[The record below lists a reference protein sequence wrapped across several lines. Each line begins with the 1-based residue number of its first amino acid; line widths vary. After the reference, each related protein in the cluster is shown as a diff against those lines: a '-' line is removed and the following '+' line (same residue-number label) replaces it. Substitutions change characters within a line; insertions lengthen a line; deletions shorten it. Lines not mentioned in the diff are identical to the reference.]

1 MLMLLPI
8 AAQADAVEIG
18 GIYYNLITKGKVAE
32 VTSNPNKYTGSI
44 VIPAS
49 VTYNDVEYS
58 VTSIGSSAFKSC
70 SGLTSV
76 TIPGSVTSIGIF
88 AFSGCSGL
96 TSVTIPNSV
105 TSIGNFAFSECSGI
119 EVMSVEN
126 GNTVYDSR
134 NNCNAIVETS
144 TNTLISGCKNTIIPN
159 SVTSIGERAFY
170 DCSGLTSVTIPNSV
184 TSIGNFA
191 FSECSGIEV
200 MSVENGNTVY
210 DSRNNCN
217 AIVETSTNTLISGCK
232 NTIIPNNVTSIGSS
246 AFSGCS
252 GLTSVTIP
260 NSVTFIG
267 SSAFYGCSGL
277 TSVTIPN
284 SVTSIGDGAFKSCS
298 GLTSMTIGNSVTSI
312 GSRAFSNCS
321 GLTSVTIPNS
331 VTSIADY
338 AFYECRGLTSVTI
351 GNSVTS
357 IGSSAFRSCSGLTSV
372 TIPNSV
378 TSIGNYA
385 FWNCS
390 GLTSVTVENP
400 EPAAIFASTFSN
412 YANAT
417 LYVPVGAKAAYEA
430 ADYWK
435 EFAQI
440 VEKGVETTDISQLDN
455 VIYIEDTEAVTGMEK
470 TLSLKMKNAVAV
482 QTVQFDLKLPEG
494 VTVVES
500 EDSELMTASKER
512 ISKFN
517 YFNSARQT
525 DGSIR
530 LLAQATTTNIAAGD
544 GEIARIVVRVAEDM
558 AEGEYPVI
566 VKEALM
572 VERDNSS
579 HSPEPNEV
587 QSKLTVYDYTPGD
600 ANGDRAVNGID
611 FNMIGNAILG
621 YSQTGFNSRA
631 ADISGDG
638 AVNAID
644 FNMVG
649 NIILTGS
656 TASAPRRAGAT
667 DEPTDLSG
675 LTDAVYAAP
684 LTIAAGSEQ
693 TLSLKMKN
701 SMTVQTIQFDL
712 YLPEGLTV
720 VPNQDNELI
729 TASKERINKYN
740 YFSSARQTDGSIRL
754 LAQSTSTNFAVGDGE
769 IATVTVKAD
778 AGMAVGN
785 YVIAVKNILLV
796 SKDNEDRKADC
807 VNTTLTVTEAAYTVL
822 DETSTTVPEATSS
835 PVDIKVKRT
844 LKGGEWSTICLPFA
858 MTEAQVKEA
867 FGSDVQLKE
876 FVDYEAE
883 YDNDENVTNIKVN
896 FEDADLAQYGF
907 EANFPYLIKV
917 SADMD
922 EFTVNST
929 IEPDEEYCYTEW
941 AEGKGSRKKVYG
953 TFKGTLHAQT
963 TVPENCLFLS
973 GNKFWYSTGQ
983 TKMKAFRGYFDF
995 VDVLSSLDAASA
1007 RINLSFNGSET
1018 TGIRINDNNNVNDN
1032 YYDLQGRRVEKPTR
1046 GLYIKGNKKV
1056 FVK

>member
-1 MLMLLPI
+1 M
-8 AAQADAVEIG
+8 VESGNTVYDSRENCNAI
-18 GIYYNLITKGKVAE
+18 IKTATNELVAGCNS
-32 VTSNPNKYTGSI
+32 T
-44 VIPAS
+44 VIPAG
-49 VTYNDVEYS
+49 
-58 VTSIGSSAFKSC
+58 VTSIAEFAFMGC
-70 SGLTSV
+70 TGLTSV
-76 TIPGSVTSIGIF
+76 TIPAGVTSVGMSAF
-88 AFSGCSGL
+88 AACPGL
-96 TSVTIPNSV
+96 TSV
-105 TSIGNFAFSECSGI
+105 
-119 EVMSVEN
+119 
-126 GNTVYDSR
+126 
-134 NNCNAIVETS
+134 
-144 TNTLISGCKNTIIPN
+144 IIP
-159 SVTSIGERAFY
+159 V
-170 DCSGLTSVTIPNSV
+170 
-184 TSIGNFA
+184 
-191 FSECSGIEV
+191 
-200 MSVENGNTVY
+200 
-210 DSRNNCN
+210 
-217 AIVETSTNTLISGCK
+217 
-232 NTIIPNNVTSIGSS
+232 
-246 AFSGCS
+246 
-252 GLTSVTIP
+252 
-260 NSVTFIG
+260 
-267 SSAFYGCSGL
+267 
-277 TSVTIPN
+277 
-284 SVTSIGDGAFKSCS
+284 
-298 GLTSMTIGNSVTSI
+298 
-312 GSRAFSNCS
+312 
-321 GLTSVTIPNS
+321 S
-331 VTSIADY
+331 VTSIAGA
-338 AFYECRGLTSVTI
+338 AFY
-351 GNSVTS
+351 
-357 IGSSAFRSCSGLTSV
+357 
-372 TIPNSV
+372 
-378 TSIGNYA
+378 
-385 FWNCS
+385 NCS
-390 GLTSVTVENP
+390 GLTSVTVESP
-400 EPAAIFASTFSN
+400 EPIAINASVFSN
-412 YANAT
+412 CANAT
-417 LYVPVGAKAAYEA
+417 LYVPAGAKAAYEA
-430 ADYWK
+430 ANYWK
-435 EFAQI
+435 EFMEI
-440 VEKGVETTDISQLDN
+440 VEAGVTTTDISQKDN

-482 QTVQFDLKLPEG
+482 QTIQFNLYLPEG
-494 VTVVES
+494 LTVVPNQ
-500 EDSELMTASKER
+500 DNELITASKER
-512 ISKFN
+512 ISKFD
-517 YFNSARQT
+517 YFSSARQT

-544 GEIARIVVRVAEDM
+544 GEIARVTVRIAEDM
-558 AEGEYPVI
+558 AEGDYPLI

-867 FGSDVQLKE
+867 FGSDVELKK

-883 YDNDENVTNIKVN
+883 YDADENVTNIKVN
-896 FEDADLAQYGF
+896 FGDADLAQYGF

-917 SADMD
+917 SADIS

-929 IEPDEEYCYTEW
+929 VEPDENDCYIEYDN
-941 AEGKGSRKKVYG
+941 GKTGSRRKVYG
-953 TFKGTLHAQT
+953 TFYGTLHAQT
-963 TVPENCLFLS
+963 TVPEKCLFLS

-983 TKMKAFRGYFDF
+983 TRMKAFRGYFDF

-1018 TGIRINDNNNVNDN
+1018 TGIRINDNDNVNDN